1 MSNAA
6 VIVNKVL
13 RMRSALLREGNRLC
27 AALSYTFAEVRPHV
41 ISGKGNGKR
50 Y

>member
-1 MSNAA
+1 MCNAA
-6 VIVNKVL
+6 VIVNNIL
-13 RMRSALLREGNRLC
+13 RMRSALLREGIRQC
-27 AALSYTFAEVRPHV
+27 AAVSCSNGELWPHV